1 MKNTINVDRRNFLKK
16 AGVTAALGL
25 TAGIPG
31 LAGANNKRPI
41 QSVGLNSVSPFAPVK
56 VSPDRVI
63 RTVVGFR
70 PFRASGF
77 VIRTEKIGDK
87 LVVHNYGHGGGGIS
101 LSWGTATLAVE
112 KVTQST
118 ESAVAVIGCGVIGLS
133 TARLMQRKGFQVT
146 IYAKDLPPET
156 TSNVAGALW
165 DPVSVYEEGKVGS
178 EFLNLFTQASKIS
191 HRIFQDFVG
200 DKYGVWWIRNY
211 LLGFAFDF
219 PGGKELY
226 PGFREHRDAKIF
238 FGYPEVQEINTMMI
252 EPPVYL
258 NALLADFFLADGK
271 IKVKKFETIK
281 DIVQLQEKTIMNCT
295 GLGSQKLFN
304 DAELVPVRGQLSVL
318 LPQPE
323 IDYSYVAPSPNNLL
337 YMFPRK
343 DGIILGG
350 TFEKG
355 NWSLE
360 PSDQESQ
367 RILKGHAEIAD
378 SLKG

>member
-1 MKNTINVDRRNFLKK
+1 
-16 AGVTAALGL
+16 
-25 TAGIPG
+25 
-31 LAGANNKRPI
+31 
-41 QSVGLNSVSPFAPVK
+41 
-56 VSPDRVI
+56 
-63 RTVVGFR
+63 
-70 PFRASGF
+70 
-77 VIRTEKIGDK
+77 
-87 LVVHNYGHGGGGIS
+87 
-101 LSWGTATLAVE
+101 
-112 KVTQST
+112 
-118 ESAVAVIGCGVIGLS
+118 
-133 TARLMQRKGFQVT
+133 
-146 IYAKDLPPET
+146 
-156 TSNVAGALW
+156 
-165 DPVSVYEEGKVGS
+165 
-178 EFLNLFTQASKIS
+178 
-191 HRIFQDFVG
+191 
-200 DKYGVWWIRNY
+200 
-211 LLGFAFDF
+211 
-219 PGGKELY
+219 
-226 PGFREHRDAKIF
+226 
-238 FGYPEVQEINTMMI
+238 MMI

-258 NALLADFFLADGK
+258 NALMADFFLAGGT

-281 DIVQLQEKTIMNCT
+281 DISQLQEKTIMNCT

-367 RILKGHAEIAD
+367 RILKGHAGIAD